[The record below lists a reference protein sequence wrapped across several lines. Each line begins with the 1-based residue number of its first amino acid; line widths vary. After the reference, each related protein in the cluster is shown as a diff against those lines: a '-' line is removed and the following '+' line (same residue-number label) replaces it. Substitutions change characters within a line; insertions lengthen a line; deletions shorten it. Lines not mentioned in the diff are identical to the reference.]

1 MSNIKAM
8 SASLALLL
16 GVAIFAPGQATAA
29 PLSGDLA
36 VYRDMATPQV
46 QLVDH
51 GSWKHGRRHRDR
63 HHRFFRDGLWFT
75 FPFWLGATT
84 APLIIDDD
92 YDDFDDDY
100 GRAHLDYCFNRY
112 RSYDPGTNSFMS
124 YSGVRKPCISPY
136 M

>member
-1 MSNIKAM
+1 MTSIKAL

-16 GVAIFAPGQATAA
+16 GVAIFAPGQASAS
-29 PLSGDLA
+29 PLNGMALQRDA
-36 VYRDMATPQV
+36 VTPQL

-51 GSWKHGRRHRDR
+51 GWRKHGRRHRDR
-63 HHRFFRDGLWFT
+63 DHRFFRDGLWFT

-84 APLIIDDD
+84 APLIVDDTY
-92 YDDFDDDY
+92 YDHDFS
-100 GRAHLDYCFNRY
+100 RAHYDYCFSRY
-112 RSYDPGTNSFMS
+112 RSYDLETNSFMS